1 MNFKKIY
8 PLFCGVAI
16 MLFIFCYFKVKI
28 TQTVNNLS
36 ANSTGTAETKIFLI
50 ELVHINPLAYEKGR

>member
-16 MLFIFCYFKVKI
+16 MLVIICSFKVKI

-36 ANSTGTAETKIFLI
+36 ANNAETKIFLI

>member
-16 MLFIFCYFKVKI
+16 MLVIIYSFKVKI
-28 TQTVNNLS
+28 TQTVSNIS
-36 ANSTGTAETKIFLI
+36 ANNAETQIFLI

>member
-16 MLFIFCYFKVKI
+16 ALFIICPFKIKV

-36 ANSTGTAETKIFLI
+36 ASSAETAETKTFLI
-50 ELVHINPLAYEKGR
+50 ELVHINPIDYEKGR

>member
-8 PLFCGVAI
+8 PLFCGVTI
-16 MLFIFCYFKVKI
+16 VLVIICSFKLKV

-36 ANSTGTAETKIFLI
+36 ANSVETAETKTFLI
-50 ELVHINPLAYEKGR
+50 ELVHINPLDYEKGR

>member
-8 PLFCGVAI
+8 PLFCGVSI
-16 MLFIFCYFKVKI
+16 MLVIICSFKIKI

-36 ANSTGTAETKIFLI
+36 TNSAETAETKTFFI

>member
-16 MLFIFCYFKVKI
+16 GLVIICSFKLKV

-36 ANSTGTAETKIFLI
+36 ANSAETVEIKTILI
-50 ELVHINPLAYEKGR
+50 EFVHIKPLDYEKGR

>member
-16 MLFIFCYFKVKI
+16 MLVIISPFKIKI

-36 ANSTGTAETKIFLI
+36 ASSAKTAETKTFL
-50 ELVHINPLAYEKGR
+50 NRTCTYKSN

>member
-16 MLFIFCYFKVKI
+16 GLVIICSFKLKV
-28 TQTVNNLS
+28 TQTVSNLS
-36 ANSTGTAETKIFLI
+36 ANSAETVEIKTFLI
-50 ELVHINPLAYEKGR
+50 EFVHIKPLNYEKGR